1 MADLFD
7 TDAISEVQRKKPSQR
22 YAAWLR
28 TVPREEQF
36 TSAVSV
42 GELYEGAYRS
52 RERELH
58 LANISERVLKALT
71 PLPFDVAT
79 ARVFGKIQAHL
90 EDEGTPLADAD
101 AQIAATA
108 MYHGLELVT
117 GNLRRLEQVPGL
129 KINSILA
136 DSRRRG

>member
-42 GELYEGAYRS
+42 GELYEALENGS
-52 RERELH
+52 STWP
-58 LANISERVLKALT
+58 ISAS
-71 PLPFDVAT
+71 
-79 ARVFGKIQAHL
+79 GC
-90 EDEGTPLADAD
+90 
-101 AQIAATA
+101 
-108 MYHGLELVT
+108 
-117 GNLRRLEQVPGL
+117 
-129 KINSILA
+129 
-136 DSRRRG
+136 

>member
-1 MADLFD
+1 
-7 TDAISEVQRKKPSQR
+7 
-22 YAAWLR
+22 
-28 TVPREEQF
+28 
-36 TSAVSV
+36 
-42 GELYEGAYRS
+42 
-52 RERELH
+52 
-58 LANISERVLKALT
+58 VLKALT